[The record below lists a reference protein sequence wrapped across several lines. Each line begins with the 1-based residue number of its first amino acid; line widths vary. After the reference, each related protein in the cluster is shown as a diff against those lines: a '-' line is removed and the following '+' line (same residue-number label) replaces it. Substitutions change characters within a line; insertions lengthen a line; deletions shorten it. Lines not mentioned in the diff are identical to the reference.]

1 MSNLRHEKKKQKDR
15 QTRQKCPEKADAK
28 TDHGET

>member
-1 MSNLRHEKKKQKDR
+1 MFEGKEEAEKKYSRCAK
-15 QTRQKCPEKADAK
+15 KCPEKADAE